1 MVLLEK
7 LPVHCPKLPL
17 GLVHRDLKPSNIFLQ
32 TLGGQEVV
40 KVIDFGIAKDVQEAT
55 LTGSSALWGTP
66 LYMSPEQSK
75 GQTVDARSDLYS
87 LGVIAFECLTGQP
100 PFQGSTPYAILMQ
113 HIDPAAHLEGEGYTQ
128 VLPQGYEAMIN
139 RLLQKNPEDRTASI
153 DVLIANHNG

>member
-1 MVLLEK
+1 MVRPTSSQDLDWRAEEGWTDEGDQ
-7 LPVHCPKLPL
+7 
-17 GLVHRDLKPSNIFLQ
+17 GLAAAAFTAEEVASALFTTRTRYRDLKPSNIFLQ

-113 HIDPAAHLEGEGYTQ
+113 HIDAEPPTEGESYAG
-128 VLPQGYEAMIN
+128 
-139 RLLQKNPEDRTASI
+139 TASG
-153 DVLIANHNG
+153 L